1 MKPPIL
7 PGYVVFSKKG
17 RDKGRYFVVLYT
29 LDADFVMI
37 GDGETRKLD
46 HLKKKRR
53 KHLQGCPHEFPEMI
67 EMYQKGLLKDSD
79 LRRALYPIA
88 SKTGGASA
96 PEENREG

>member
-7 PGYVVFSKKG
+7 PGYAVFSKKG

-29 LDADFVMI
+29 VDADFVMI
-37 GDGETRKLD
+37 SDGNTRKLD

-53 KHLQGCPHEFPEMI
+53 KHLVSCPHEFPDLLAL
-67 EMYQKGLLKDSD
+67 YGKGQLKDSD
-79 LRRALYPIA
+79 IRKALNSI
-88 SKTGGASA
+88 THGTEGDQT

>member
-1 MKPPIL
+1 MKPPIQ

-37 GDGETRKLD
+37 ADGDTRKLD
-46 HLKKKRR
+46 RPKKKRR
-53 KHLQGCPHEFPEMI
+53 KHLTACPHECPELL
-67 EMYQKGLLKDSD
+67 ELYGKGQLKDSD

-88 SKTGGASA
+88 NGTEGADA
-96 PEENREG
+96 PTKNREG

>member
-29 LDADFVMI
+29 LDAEFVQI
-37 GDGETRKLD
+37 CDGDTRKLD

-53 KHLQGCPHEFPEMI
+53 KHLAACPYEFPELLSLL
-67 EMYQKGLLKDSD
+67 EAGQLKDSD
-79 LRRALYPIA
+79 IRRVLFPIA
-88 SKTGGASA
+88 NRTGGEQS
-96 PEENREG
+96 PTENREG